1 MSKNCA
7 VILAAGDGKRMKS
20 KAPKVLNEV
29 LFKPMLEWVMSSC
42 TEAGAEDLCVVAGYA
57 HEMVEEYVGDRAKIV
72 LQLERKGT
80 AHAVMQAA
88 DFIAECDGN
97 VLVLCGDAPFMDADT
112 IKEALALHEEKNNDV
127 TVITAI
133 VPDATGY
140 GRIVR
145 TENGISGIVEH
156 KDANEEQLKI
166 NEINS
171 GAYWFKADTLWRIL
185 NSFDCNNSQ
194 GEYYL
199 TDSIEIILSKGGRAD
214 AYASKSA
221 EVALGANS
229 KKGLYELHEIARQK
243 VLDKHFDNGVE
254 FVSLDGVMIGTDVKI
269 GAGTKILP
277 GTILKGNTEIGEEC
291 VIGPNSII
299 ENCKVGDRTVLNNVQ
314 AFESEIDEDVTIGP
328 FVHIRPNCKLAKGI
342 KIGDFVEVKNS
353 TIGEKTAVAHL
364 TYVGDSDVGRGVN
377 FGCGCVTVN
386 YNGMN
391 KFRTVIGDDAFI
403 GCNTNL
409 VAPVTVGDGAYT
421 AAGSTITKDV
431 PPYALAI
438 ERTQQYNK
446 EDYARGKVKKK

>member
-1 MSKNCA
+1 MSKNYA

-29 LFKPMLEWVMSSC
+29 LFVPMLKWVMDSC
-42 TEAGAEDLCVVAGYA
+42 KEAGTEKMCVVAGYN
-57 HEMVEEYVGDRAKIV
+57 HEMVEEYVGDKAEIV

-88 DFIAECDGN
+88 DFIKECDGN
-97 VLVLCGDAPFMDADT
+97 VLVLCGDAPFMDAQT
-112 IKEALALHEEKNNDV
+112 IKEALELHTSKDNDV
-127 TVITAI
+127 TVITAL

-140 GRIVR
+140 GRIIR

-156 KDANEEQLKI
+156 KDATEEQLKI

-171 GAYWFKADTLWRIL
+171 GAYWFKASTLADIL
-185 NSFDCNNSQ
+185 NKFDCNNAQ

-199 TDSIEIILSKGGRAD
+199 TDSIEIILKNGGKAD
-214 AYASKSA
+214 AYASKNA

-229 KKGLYELHEIARQK
+229 KRGLYELHEIARQK
-243 VLDKHFDNGVE
+243 IIDKHFENGVE
-254 FVSLDGVMIGTDVKI
+254 FLSLDGVIIGKDVKI
-269 GAGTKILP
+269 GAGTKILA
-277 GTILKGNTEIGEEC
+277 GTMLKGNTVIGEDC
-291 VIGPNSII
+291 VIGPNSIV
-299 ENCKVGDRTVLNNVQ
+299 EDTKVGDRTVLNSVQ
-314 AFESEIDEDVTIGP
+314 AFESEIAEDVKIGP
-328 FVHIRPNCKLAKGI
+328 FVHIRPNCKLARGI

-353 TIGEKTAVAHL
+353 NVGEKTAIAHL

-386 YNGMN
+386 YNGMQKN
-391 KFRTVIGDDAFI
+391 RTVIGDDAFI

-409 VAPVTVGDGAYT
+409 VAPVTVGEGAYT

-438 ERTQQYNK
+438 ERGQQFAK
-446 EDYARGKVKKK
+446 EGYAIGKVKKK